1 MRNKLKPKLALNKT
15 YLDLEI
21 INKFESFEEFP
32 NTKPVLI
39 ADLNGN
45 VLFVNN
51 SLADTYQIR
60 EGFNLFELNTEPK
73 FSKLFLNLSQ
83 KEATSFCSD
92 LIIENQEE
100 YYNSYLLNIEKVK
113 IGEEDIFIV
122 FLDTQDNRHK
132 LTKKVNTYNQA
143 LESVSVGVLI
153 ADKNAMVNYISTSF
167 EKYLNIKIEE
177 IYNKNIVLAFKKY
190 LSDFELNELEI
201 AIIDQKD
208 WVKVISDI
216 SSDGEVSY
224 KELRMKVTE
233 DNIDKS
239 INYIITV
246 NDITKHI
253 QQARLIKKSEQRQ
266 KSIINNISDPIL
278 ILRKAKNNLIF
289 ENANNSFFKEI
300 IGRKTDLSEES
311 SLELVNPVL
320 HSIIHEAI
328 LNLEESLRIHAPFHY
343 TAPKSEKRFL
353 GKITF
358 TDDQYDNTRLFIVNM
373 TDITEQLEVERK
385 LRDAYKK
392 EISLNKLKSTF
403 LANMSHEI
411 RTPLNAIVGYSDLL
425 EDDVKSMNYESS
437 AQMTTYLKDGVNRL
451 LKLVDNIVEVS
462 LLESGNQDIALS
474 SIDLNR
480 LINDNMESWSVQ
492 ANLNSIKISTEL
504 CKNEI
509 IIEANEEKLE
519 RALKE
524 IVDNAIKYNIE
535 NGKIVLSTFESE
547 EFATLQ
553 ILDNGIGIERDSL
566 RKIFELFEQVEEV
579 GYTRKYEG
587 AGLGLSLAN
596 KLVSFMNGH
605 MKIVSEPNEGTV
617 INISF
622 PKIL

>member
-1 MRNKLKPKLALNKT
+1 M
-15 YLDLEI
+15 EI

-153 ADKNAMVNYISTSF
+153 ADENAMVNYISTSF

-300 IGRKTDLSEES
+300 IGKKTDLSEES

-328 LNLEESLRIHAPFHY
+328 LNLRR
-343 TAPKSEKRFL
+343 K
-353 GKITF
+353 F
-358 TDDQYDNTRLFIVNM
+358 TDSCP
-373 TDITEQLEVERK
+373 
-385 LRDAYKK
+385 
-392 EISLNKLKSTF
+392 ISLYCPQ
-403 LANMSHEI
+403 E
-411 RTPLNAIVGYSDLL
+411 
-425 EDDVKSMNYESS
+425 
-437 AQMTTYLKDGVNRL
+437 
-451 LKLVDNIVEVS
+451 
-462 LLESGNQDIALS
+462 
-474 SIDLNR
+474 
-480 LINDNMESWSVQ
+480 
-492 ANLNSIKISTEL
+492 
-504 CKNEI
+504 
-509 IIEANEEKLE
+509 
-519 RALKE
+519 
-524 IVDNAIKYNIE
+524 
-535 NGKIVLSTFESE
+535 
-547 EFATLQ
+547 
-553 ILDNGIGIERDSL
+553 
-566 RKIFELFEQVEEV
+566 
-579 GYTRKYEG
+579 
-587 AGLGLSLAN
+587 
-596 KLVSFMNGH
+596 
-605 MKIVSEPNEGTV
+605 
-617 INISF
+617 
-622 PKIL
+622 

>member
-1 MRNKLKPKLALNKT
+1 MRNNLKSKLSIKKT

-21 INKFESFEEFP
+21 INRFESFEEYP

-39 ADLNGN
+39 ADSNGI
-45 VLFVNN
+45 VLFVTN
-51 SLADTYQIR
+51 SITKVYSIQ
-60 EGFNLFELNTEPK
+60 EGFNLFELNSEPK
-73 FSKLFLNLSQ
+73 FSKLFYNLGEK
-83 KEATSFCSD
+83 KEASFCSD
-92 LIIENQEE
+92 LLIKREDDCFE
-100 YYNSYLLNIEKVK
+100 SYILNIEKVK
-113 IGEEDIFIV
+113 LGDEIIFIV
-122 FLDTQDNRHK
+122 FLDSQDNRK
-132 LTKKVNTYNQA
+132 RLTKKVNIYNQA

-153 ADKNAMVNYISTSF
+153 ADENAAVKYISTSF
-167 EKYLNIKIEE
+167 EKFLNIRIED
-177 IYNKNIVLAFKKY
+177 IYNRNIVKAFKKY
-190 LSDFELNELEI
+190 LSEFELNELEI
-201 AIIDQKD
+201 AIAECKN

-216 SSDGEVSY
+216 NSDGDVFY
-224 KELRMKVTE
+224 KELRMKITE

-278 ILRKAKNNLIF
+278 ILRKAKSDLIF
-289 ENANNSFFKEI
+289 ENANNSFFKQI
-300 IGRKTDLSEES
+300 LGKKTELSEES

-328 LNLEESLRIHAPFHY
+328 SNLEQSLRIHAPFHY
-343 TAPKSEKRFL
+343 TAPICEKRFL
-353 GKITF
+353 GKITY
-358 TDDQYDNTRLFIVNM
+358 TDDQYDNTRLYIINM
-373 TDITEQLEVERK
+373 TDITEQLEIEKK

-437 AQMTTYLKDGVNRL
+437 AQMTTYLKEGVNRL

-462 LLESGNQDIALS
+462 LLESGNQDITLS
-474 SIDLNR
+474 SIDLNS
-480 LINDNMESWSVQ
+480 LINRNLANWTEQ
-492 ANLNSIKISTEL
+492 ARLGNIKLSTEFCESKIL
-504 CKNEI
+504 
-509 IIEANEEKLE
+509 IEANEEKLE

-524 IVDNAIKYNIE
+524 IIDNAIKYSVE
-535 NGKIVLSTFESE
+535 NGKVVISISE
-547 EFATLQ
+547 TDNAILLQ
-553 ILDNGIGIERDSL
+553 IIDNGIGIEQDSL

-596 KLVSFMNGH
+596 KLVSFMNGQ
-605 MKIVSEPNEGTV
+605 MNIVSQLNEGT
-617 INISF
+617 IISISF
-622 PKIL
+622 PKIS

>member
-1 MRNKLKPKLALNKT
+1 MRNKLKPKLALKKT

-39 ADLNGN
+39 SDPNGN

-51 SLADTYQIR
+51 SLSKTYQIS

-83 KEATSFCSD
+83 KKETSFCSD
-92 LIIENQEE
+92 LLIESKHE

-113 IGEEDIFIV
+113 IGDEDIFIV
-122 FLDTQDNRHK
+122 FLDTQNNRQK
-132 LTKKVNTYNQA
+132 LTKKVNSYNQA
-143 LESVSVGVLI
+143 LESVLVGVLI
-153 ADKNAMVNYISTSF
+153 ADQNALVKYISTPF

-177 IYNKNIVLAFKKY
+177 IYNENIVFAFKKY

-201 AIIDQKD
+201 AIIDQKN

-216 SSDGEVSY
+216 NSDGDVAY

-253 QQARLIKKSEQRQ
+253 QQARLVKKSEQRQ

-278 ILRKAKNNLIF
+278 ILRKSKNSLIF
-289 ENANNSFFKEI
+289 ENANNSFINEI
-300 IGRKTDLSEES
+300 IGKKNDLSEET
-311 SLELVNPVL
+311 SLELINPVL

-343 TAPKSEKRFL
+343 TAPISEKRFL
-353 GKITF
+353 GKITY
-358 TDDQYDNTRLFIVNM
+358 TDDQYDNTRLYIVNM
-373 TDITEQLEVERK
+373 SDITEQLEIERK

-437 AQMTTYLKDGVNRL
+437 SQMTTYLKEGVNRL

-474 SIDLNR
+474 SIDLNC
-480 LINDNMESWSVQ
+480 LINDNLESWVVE
-492 ANLNSIKISTEL
+492 ANLSNIKITTEL
-504 CKNEI
+504 CKNTI
-509 IIEANEEKLE
+509 LIEANKEKLE

-535 NGKIVLSTFESE
+535 NGKIVISTFENESYIY
-547 EFATLQ
+547 LQ

-596 KLVSFMNGH
+596 KLVSFMNGQ
-605 MKIVSEPNEGTV
+605 MKIVSQPDEGTV

-622 PKIL
+622 PKID

>member
-1 MRNKLKPKLALNKT
+1 MKPKLALNKT

-45 VLFVNN
+45 VVFVNN
-51 SLADTYQIR
+51 SLAETYQIR
-60 EGFNLFELNTEPK
+60 EGTNLFDLNTEPK

-83 KEATSFCSD
+83 KKETSFCSD
-92 LIIENQEE
+92 LLIETQDQ

-122 FLDTQDNRHK
+122 FLDNQDNRQK
-132 LTKKVNTYNQA
+132 LTKKVNSYNQA

-153 ADKNAMVNYISTSF
+153 ADENAMVNYISTSF
-167 EKYLNIKIEE
+167 EKYLNVRIEE
-177 IYNKNIVLAFKKY
+177 IYNKNIVVAFNKY

-201 AIIDQKD
+201 AIIDQKN
-208 WVKVISDI
+208 WVKVISDLN
-216 SSDGEVSY
+216 SDGEVSY

-278 ILRKAKNNLIF
+278 ILRKEKNNLIF

-300 IGRKTDLSEES
+300 VGKKTDLSDES

-358 TDDQYDNTRLFIVNM
+358 TDDQYDNTRLYIVNM
-373 TDITEQLEVERK
+373 TDITEQLEIERK

-474 SIDLNR
+474 NIDLNR

-492 ANLNSIKISTEL
+492 ANLSSIKISTEL

-524 IVDNAIKYNIE
+524 IVDNAIKYNVE
-535 NGKIVLSTFESE
+535 NGKIVLSTFENE
-547 EFATLQ
+547 NFIILQ

-579 GYTRKYEG
+579 G
-587 AGLGLSLAN
+587 
-596 KLVSFMNGH
+596 
-605 MKIVSEPNEGTV
+605 
-617 INISF
+617 
-622 PKIL
+622 

>member
-1 MRNKLKPKLALNKT
+1 MRNKLKPKFALNKT

-39 ADLNGN
+39 ADLNGY
-45 VLFVNN
+45 VLFVNK
-51 SLADTYQIR
+51 SLAETYHIQ

-73 FSKLFLNLSQ
+73 FSKLFSNLSQ
-83 KEATSFCSD
+83 KKETSFCSD
-92 LIIENQEE
+92 LLIESEDD
-100 YYNSYLLNIEKVK
+100 YFNSYLLNIEKVK
-113 IGEEDIFIV
+113 INEEEIFIV
-122 FLDTQDNRHK
+122 FLDTQDNRQK
-132 LTKKVNTYNQA
+132 LTKKVNSYNQA

-167 EKYLNIKIEE
+167 EKYLNIRIEE

-216 SSDGEVSY
+216 NSDGEVSY

-300 IGRKTDLSEES
+300 IGKKTDLSAES

-358 TDDQYDNTRLFIVNM
+358 TDDQYDNTRLYIVNM
-373 TDITEQLEVERK
+373 TDITEQLEIERK

-474 SIDLNR
+474 SIDLNK
-480 LINDNMESWSVQ
+480 LINDNMEGWTVQ
-492 ANLNSIKISTEL
+492 ANLSNIKITTEL
-504 CKNEI
+504 SKNEI
-509 IIEANEEKLE
+509 KVEANEEKLE

-524 IVDNAIKYNIE
+524 IVDNAIKYNVE
-535 NGKIVLSTFESE
+535 NGKIVLSTFENE
-547 EFATLQ
+547 NFVILQ
-553 ILDNGIGIERDSL
+553 ILDNGIGIEKESL

-596 KLVSFMNGH
+596 KLVSFMNGQ
-605 MKIVSEPNEGTV
+605 MKIVSQLNEGTV

-622 PKIL
+622 PKIS